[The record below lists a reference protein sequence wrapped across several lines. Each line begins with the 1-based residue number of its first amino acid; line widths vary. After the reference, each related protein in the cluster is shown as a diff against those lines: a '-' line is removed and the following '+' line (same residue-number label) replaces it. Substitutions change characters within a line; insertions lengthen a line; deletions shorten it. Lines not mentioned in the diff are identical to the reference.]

1 MGLPRQKHW
10 SGLPFPPPGDL
21 PHPGVELESPV
32 SPALQVDSFTTALCG
47 KPSMVGLSKDEKR
60 ESVSDPVMPCFL
72 WSCGPWLARLLCPR
86 DSPGQNTGVGCHSR
100 LQGIFPTPGL
110 NLSLLHRRQ
119 ILYRLSHQGSPNTLP
134 PKRFSPVTLPHT
146 PRSLYLPFCF
156 TFFTPF
162 IAGGTGL
169 MHVVISFFAS
179 FPVSSVRTGVCCLIC
194 CRIPCAQNI
203 PGMNKWKDVRGVIQ
217 QCKNA

>member
-1 MGLPRQKHW
+1 M
-10 SGLPFPPPGDL
+10 
-21 PHPGVELESPV
+21 
-32 SPALQVDSFTTALCG
+32 
-47 KPSMVGLSKDEKR
+47 
-60 ESVSDPVMPCFL
+60 
-72 WSCGPWLARLLCPR
+72 
-86 DSPGQNTGVGCHSR
+86 GCHSR
-100 LQGIFPTPGL
+100 LQGIFPTPAL
-110 NLSLLHRRQ
+110 NLSLLHCRQ

-169 MHVVISFFAS
+169 MHVVTSFFAS
-179 FPVSSVRTGVCCLIC
+179 LPVSSVRTGVCCLIC